1 VEVSAWRNRQG
12 WRGWDAQ
19 KFAVSHSVTTLQ
31 MKTPA
36 QFHRSQTIIHIPRKI
51 VLDRFVLGFIL
62 GYATPPSGR
71 ESALLKLHYCDLKK
85 ESAREN
91 FRQIT
96 SGCLGAGALVSL
108 RQREFR

>member
-1 VEVSAWRNRQG
+1 VEVSAGRNQQG

-19 KFAVSHSVTTLQ
+19 KYAVLHSLTTLQ

-36 QFHRSQTIIHIPRKI
+36 HFHRSQTIIHISRKI
-51 VLDRFVLGFIL
+51 VLDRFVLLFIL

-96 SGCLGAGALVSL
+96 CGCLGSGALVSL

>member
-1 VEVSAWRNRQG
+1 MEVSAGRNQQG

-19 KFAVSHSVTTLQ
+19 KYAVLHSLTTLQ

-36 QFHRSQTIIHIPRKI
+36 QFHRSQTIIHISRKI
-51 VLDRFVLGFIL
+51 VLDRFVLLFIL

-96 SGCLGAGALVSL
+96 CGCLGSGALVSL

>member
-1 VEVSAWRNRQG
+1 VEVSAWRNRQR

-51 VLDRFVLGFIL
+51 VGLCWK
-62 GYATPPSGR
+62 S
-71 ESALLKLHYCDLKK
+71 
-85 ESAREN
+85 
-91 FRQIT
+91 
-96 SGCLGAGALVSL
+96 
-108 RQREFR
+108 